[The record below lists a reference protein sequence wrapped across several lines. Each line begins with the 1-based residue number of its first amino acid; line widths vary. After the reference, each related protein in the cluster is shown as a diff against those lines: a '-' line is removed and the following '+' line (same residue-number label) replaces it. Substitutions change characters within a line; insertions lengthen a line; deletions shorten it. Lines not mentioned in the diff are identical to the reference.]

1 MTERFP
7 CVNIIPRKNITMLT
21 INKVVEMVNESYAE
35 LFTAMNQFHK
45 LRIGD
50 MFPDIAKS
58 DGMLLM
64 AIARLSAQK
73 EGSVTVSELAE
84 KVHAQNSAVSRS
96 LRNLEVQGLI
106 ERTVNRADRRNTCVT
121 LTEKGKKKQEE
132 IAATMGEFG
141 RSVVSQ
147 MSDEDVRRFTAC
159 LKEMYQI
166 ARQEIE
172 KRSWKKKLEK
182 ENITEK
188 GTEYGKD
195 I

>member
-1 MTERFP
+1 
-7 CVNIIPRKNITMLT
+7 
-21 INKVVEMVNESYAE
+21 
-35 LFTAMNQFHK
+35 
-45 LRIGD
+45 
-50 MFPDIAKS
+50 
-58 DGMLLM
+58 M
-64 AIARLSAQK
+64 AIARLGAQQ
-73 EGSVTVSELAE
+73 EGIVTVSELAE

-132 IAATMGEFG
+132 IAATLGEFG

-147 MSDEDVRRFTAC
+147 MSDEDVSRLTAC

-172 KRSWKKKLEK
+172 KRSWKKKPEK

>member
-7 CVNIIPRKNITMLT
+7 CVNINPRKNITMLI
-21 INKVVEMVNESYAE
+21 INKVVDMLNELHAE

-50 MFPDIAKS
+50 MFPDMAKS
-58 DGMLLM
+58 DCVLLM
-64 AIARLSAQK
+64 AIGGLSVQK

-96 LRNLEVQGLI
+96 LRNLEAQGLI

-121 LTEKGKKKQEE
+121 LTEKGKVKQEE

-147 MSDEDVRRFTAC
+147 MSDEDIRRLTAC
-159 LKEMYQI
+159 LKEMYEI
-166 ARQEIE
+166 ASREIE
-172 KRSWKKKLEK
+172 KRNRKKK
-182 ENITEK
+182 I
-188 GTEYGKD
+188 
-195 I
+195 

>member
-1 MTERFP
+1 
-7 CVNIIPRKNITMLT
+7 MLI